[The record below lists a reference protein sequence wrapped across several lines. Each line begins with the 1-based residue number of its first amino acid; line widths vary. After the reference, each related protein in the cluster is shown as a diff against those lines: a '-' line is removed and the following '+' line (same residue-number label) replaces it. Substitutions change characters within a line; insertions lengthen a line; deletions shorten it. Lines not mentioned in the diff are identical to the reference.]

1 MALSL
6 KTIIIEKY
14 QRFND
19 CVPNSNSSRMN
30 SNNTNNSTDDTMK
43 TLSYVA
49 IIIFVFWGLRECSN
63 KNIKARAYEK
73 MEENRSMSAEEAYEE
88 AEYEHDESIDA
99 MNESY

>member
-1 MALSL
+1 VPKSNLS
-6 KTIIIEKY
+6 K
-14 QRFND
+14 
-19 CVPNSNSSRMN
+19 MN
-30 SNNTNNSTDDTMK
+30 SNNTNNTSDETMK

-49 IIIFVFWGLRECSN
+49 IIIFVIWGLRECSN
-63 KNIKARAYEK
+63 KNIKARAFEK

>member
-1 MALSL
+1 M
-6 KTIIIEKY
+6 
-14 QRFND
+14 N
-19 CVPNSNSSRMN
+19 PNNK
-30 SNNTNNSTDDTMK
+30 NNSTDNTMK
-43 TLSYVA
+43 TLSYVV

-73 MEENRSMSAEEAYEE
+73 LKENPSMSADEAYEE